1 MTPCKL
7 PIEKMIARVDALLP
21 GTPTEELLLGRLLM
35 AAQHRLTETKARGL
49 AEEGV
54 SESVYL
60 GLMILLTYEEGIQPS
75 ELSRLLEAS
84 RTSGTRLAD
93 ELVARGWASR
103 QELPED
109 RRCQLLRITQAGQ
122 DFLLDV
128 VPRQR
133 ARLRAMWQ
141 AFDTQER
148 SDLTRLLRKILE
160 TLPE

>member
-21 GTPTEELLLGRLLM
+21 GTPAEELLMGRLLM
-35 AAQHRLTETKARGL
+35 AARHRLVETKARGL
-49 AEEGV
+49 AEEGI

-93 ELVARGWASR
+93 ELVARGWACR

-133 ARLRAMWQ
+133 ARQRAMWQ

-148 SDLTRLLRKILE
+148 ADLVRLLRKILE
-160 TLPE
+160 TMPE

>member
-7 PIEKMIARVDALLP
+7 PIEKMIARVEALLP
-21 GTPTEELLLGRLLM
+21 GTPAEELLLGRLLT
-35 AAQHRLTETKARGL
+35 AAQHRVAETKARGL

-54 SESVYL
+54 SESIYL

-75 ELSRLLEAS
+75 ELSRLLESS

-93 ELVARGWASR
+93 ELVSRGWACR
-103 QELPED
+103 QALPED

-141 AFDTQER
+141 AFDAQER